1 MLCFACVMTQHTV
14 GMTATIEPRSAIK
27 AARRR
32 VEFVYG
38 LRVLLLAT
46 RPHTITT
53 TPMRRRRDERRNVC
67 VVTLTCLAHGPCLC
81 LCLRTMSPLSFSRWK
96 AGVQRRTTVFCNPSF
111 LVPSCLRRRLL
122 ETWKKPERQGGV
134 ESKTDGA
141 CKLSCTSRKWSS
153 EISRVLGK

>member
-14 GMTATIEPRSAIK
+14 GMTATIEPRSAIT

-67 VVTLTCLAHGPCLC
+67 VVPLTCLAHGPCLC
-81 LCLRTMSPLSFSRWK
+81 LCLRTMSPLSFLRWK

-111 LVPSCLRRRLL
+111 LVPSCLRRRLF
-122 ETWKKPERQGGV
+122 ETWR
-134 ESKTDGA
+134 
-141 CKLSCTSRKWSS
+141 SRKDKEGWNQKQTAPVNWAAQV
-153 EISRVLGK
+153 ENEALKFHVF

>member
-1 MLCFACVMTQHTV
+1 MLCFACVMAQQTV
-14 GMTATIEPRSAIK
+14 GMTATIEPRSAVK

-67 VVTLTCLAHGPCLC
+67 VVPLTCLAHGPC

-96 AGVQRRTTVFCNPSF
+96 AGVQRRTTVFCYPRF

-122 ETWKKPERQGGV
+122 KTWKKPERQGG
-134 ESKTDGA
+134 SKRDGA
-141 CKLSCTSRKWSS
+141 CKLSRTRRKWSS
-153 EISRVLGK
+153 GISRDLGK